1 MVDMEEDNELG
12 LLLGEMTTTAA
23 EEWFMM
29 IDTDEDGYIGFRE
42 MEEYCVGKLA
52 FTKEQVADVFAN
64 LDKSDLGKI
73 SKQNFM
79 EGLQEFAASNG
90 VTDFSELAD
99 SFQNNGYDGVITAD
113 YEGPLDPSKLEE
125 IVYEENSTTARKLT
139 SFPSLD
145 YDTWTDMLRRLG
157 ALETFEHNDGLREM
171 YYTARDKCPHVL
183 PKLEEFIRSIIAE
196 RNNQNQMKA
205 SMEDVLNRRQQ
216 AYDTH
221 LETLESEMKLD
232 VKSRKYSTQ
241 MNQIRLD
248 LSELE
253 KVQELEMIKSKWME
267 SEMKC
272 KKHESRIQELIY
284 GDNDARSTISQ
295 LKTENL
301 ELQHLIANSQN
312 SLLENKERIQILKNK
327 MQEQAHLLLCET
339 GQKQALQQD
348 NESLRRQF
356 ESLAKMKD
364 DLQDEKDSLE
374 QKYQTL
380 LNSSTKSRHMET
392 STPRSNKKRHRRRGA
407 GGSGSLNQSGYS
419 SSEEEV
425 VGGGPVNGSR
435 TDSALPESDPSFSR
449 ENSYD
454 SYEAAESPMKHY
466 SVDGD
471 GVIWKRPSQ
480 SSVSHAHPLMA
491 STMRYSPSVTSDDYG
506 QDSGYHIPTSDCS
519 TKPYSVCSVTSLEGR
534 QPERVFKVVLLGD
547 SAVGKSSFIMR
558 LCHNRFQAAFQP
570 TIGVDFQVKTMLIQ
584 NTVVSLQLWDTAG
597 QERFRAITKSYLR
610 RVDGVILMY
619 DVTRESSFRNI
630 RDWIQSIEEE
640 DEAPTIMLLGNK
652 ADLIATGDQ
661 PRAVKTVDGESL
673 AREYNAMFCEV
684 SAKKG
689 TNIHDCCEDLTRSLM
704 KRENQKIAQ
713 TNHNIVPDS
722 KDRTKISD
730 KSCSICS

>member
-1 MVDMEEDNELG
+1 
-12 LLLGEMTTTAA
+12 
-23 EEWFMM
+23 
-29 IDTDEDGYIGFRE
+29 
-42 MEEYCVGKLA
+42 
-52 FTKEQVADVFAN
+52 
-64 LDKSDLGKI
+64 
-73 SKQNFM
+73 
-79 EGLQEFAASNG
+79 
-90 VTDFSELAD
+90 
-99 SFQNNGYDGVITAD
+99 
-113 YEGPLDPSKLEE
+113 
-125 IVYEENSTTARKLT
+125 
-139 SFPSLD
+139 
-145 YDTWTDMLRRLG
+145 
-157 ALETFEHNDGLREM
+157 
-171 YYTARDKCPHVL
+171 
-183 PKLEEFIRSIIAE
+183 
-196 RNNQNQMKA
+196 
-205 SMEDVLNRRQQ
+205 
-216 AYDTH
+216 
-221 LETLESEMKLD
+221 
-232 VKSRKYSTQ
+232 
-241 MNQIRLD
+241 
-248 LSELE
+248 
-253 KVQELEMIKSKWME
+253 
-267 SEMKC
+267 
-272 KKHESRIQELIY
+272 
-284 GDNDARSTISQ
+284 
-295 LKTENL
+295 
-301 ELQHLIANSQN
+301 
-312 SLLENKERIQILKNK
+312 

-519 TKPYSVCSVTSLEGR
+519 TKPYSQVCSVTSLEGR